1 MKHVVFS
8 PQAAR
13 DLESI
18 ADYIAVDNA
27 GRAATFI
34 QQIRKRCLALAEFP
48 ESARRFPELGEN
60 AHWLAYRRYVILYR
74 NLPNEVSIERII
86 HGARDIIALVTDRD

>member
-1 MKHVVFS
+1 MKRVVFS

-13 DLESI
+13 DLEAI
-18 ADYIAVDNA
+18 ADYIAAENP
-27 GRAATFI
+27 GRAITFI
-34 QQIRKRCLALAEFP
+34 QQIRKRCLALAAFP
-48 ESARRFPELGEN
+48 ESARRFPELGAN

-74 NLPNEVSIERII
+74 NLPEEISIERII